1 MGIVPKERIRKND
14 PACKYCSGKIT
25 DHKGKHIDGYK
36 IGLSSVD
43 KLINDKHFD
52 GKIQIGRRVL
62 VSKEELDKYIR
73 CILSKINHSLLYLD
87 ELFYQYYAVT

>member
-1 MGIVPKERIRKND
+1 MITPEELSRYMTGKEV
-14 PACKYCSGKIT
+14 A
-25 DHKGKHIDGYK
+25 GYLK

-62 VSKEELDKYIR
+62 VSKEELDKYIQSR
-73 CILSKINHSLLYLD
+73 MG
-87 ELFYQYYAVT
+87 